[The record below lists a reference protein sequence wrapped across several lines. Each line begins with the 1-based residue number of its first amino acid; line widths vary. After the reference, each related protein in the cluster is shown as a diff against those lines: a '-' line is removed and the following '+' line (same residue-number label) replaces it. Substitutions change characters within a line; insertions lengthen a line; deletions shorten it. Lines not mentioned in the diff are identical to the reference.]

1 MREGPFLLK
10 AVRRWLPPY
19 VVLLAL
25 ALLAVLAFPLHTS
38 PGLQPSPSPIPT
50 APLVHATP
58 TPAVSPTLRSLAQ
71 ARNFPIGTAL
81 DIDALRSEPV
91 YEQTLADQ
99 FNMVTPETSM
109 KFDKTE
115 PQPGVFTFTDGD
127 AIVNFARAHHMQVRG
142 HTLVWYRALPEWL
155 TNGTF
160 TRDQLMA
167 ILHDHITREVSH
179 YRGEVNIWDVVNEA
193 IDDQGNMR
201 DNLWLRVIGP
211 DYLDLAFRWA
221 HEANPQA
228 LLFYNDYGGEG
239 SGRKSDAI
247 YALLKGMIARGV
259 PVNGVGLQMH
269 VALNRYPS
277 AQDLL
282 ANMKRLAALGLQ
294 VQITEM
300 DVEIQGD
307 PRPMQARLQAEASIY
322 QEALSTCLSFKPCT
336 AFIMWGFTDAHSWIP
351 GATGHPDAPLIFDAN
366 YRPKPAYYALMSV
379 LRAY

>member
-1 MREGPFLLK
+1 MLK
-10 AVRRWLPPY
+10 AIRRRLPQFTIF
-19 VVLLAL
+19 LAL
-25 ALLAVLAFPLHTS
+25 AIIAVVVFPLHTS
-38 PGLQPSPSPIPT
+38 PGLQPSSSPIPSPAS
-50 APLVHATP
+50 APITATP
-58 TPAVSPTLRSLAQ
+58 TITPTLRSLAQ
-71 ARNFPIGTAL
+71 VRNFSIGTAL

-91 YEQTLADQ
+91 YAQTLAEQ

-115 PQPGVFTFTDGD
+115 PQQGTFTFTDSD
-127 AIVNFARAHHMQVRG
+127 AIVNFARAHNIQVRG
-142 HTLVWYRALPEWL
+142 HTLVWYRALPDWI
-155 TNGTF
+155 TNSTF
-160 TRDQLMA
+160 TRDQLIN
-167 ILHDHITREVSH
+167 ILRDHITTEVAH

-201 DNLWLRVIGP
+201 DNIWLRVIGP

-239 SGRKSDAI
+239 LGRKSDAI

-269 VALNRYPS
+269 VALDRYPS

-322 QEALSTCLSFKPCT
+322 QEVLSTCLSFKPCT
-336 AFIMWGFTDAHSWIP
+336 AFVMWGFTDAHSWIP
-351 GATGHPDAPLIFDAN
+351 GATGHPDAPLIFDAD